1 MDSGNSGS
9 VQSSSG
15 GDEQDFDSRAG
26 SESISSFFNPSS
38 HFRSTISPAAPHPP
52 PPYLPHHQIQNPTF
66 FDHYNNTNDN
76 HDLIW
81 SRPGLI
87 RSEHH
92 YNYASHFGN
101 TSSSSSL
108 PIPTS
113 TAAAEG
119 HAGRAPPQASVPKNP
134 KKRTRASRRAP
145 TTVLTTDTTNFRQMV
160 QEFTGIPAAPFSG
173 GSPYPRRMDLFSSAA
188 SSLRSGGH
196 LGSLGPLLRPSSSTT
211 PPPPPSFLNS
221 SMVDSTNTNNPMST
235 TTNAAAAAPLGASTS
250 NNQNSFV
257 LSRDHLLNLQP
268 SMDFGEFLSREI
280 VTSSA
285 TGQAMRNNNN
295 INNGDDDDDDDLMRR
310 WRRSNDEEKLI
321 VGFDGKINTSRDSH
335 QHI

>member
-9 VQSSSG
+9 MQSSSG

-38 HFRSTISPAAPHPP
+38 HFRSTISAAAPHPPP

-66 FDHYNNTNDN
+66 FDHYMNTNDN

-92 YNYASHFGN
+92 DNYYAPHFGN

-173 GSPYPRRMDLFSSAA
+173 GSPYPRRMDLFSAA

-196 LGSLGPLLRPSSSTT
+196 LGPLLRPSSSTT

-221 SMVDSTNTNNPMST
+221 SMVDSTNANNPMST
-235 TTNAAAAAPLGASTS
+235 TTNAAAPLGASTS
-250 NNQNSFV
+250 NNQNMSFV
-257 LSRDHLLNLQP
+257 LSRRDHLLNLQP
-268 SMDFGEFLSREI
+268 SMDFGVVKRCDNSF
-280 VTSSA
+280 
-285 TGQAMRNNNN
+285 NNSNRVALILMN
-295 INNGDDDDDDDLMRR
+295 IWYL
-310 WRRSNDEEKLI
+310 
-321 VGFDGKINTSRDSH
+321 
-335 QHI
+335 

>member
-9 VQSSSG
+9 MQSSSG

-38 HFRSTISPAAPHPP
+38 HFRSTISAAAPHPPPP

-92 YNYASHFGN
+92 DNYYAHFGN

-108 PIPTS
+108 SIPTS
-113 TAAAEG
+113 TAAAQGPSSTAADG

-173 GSPYPRRMDLFSSAA
+173 GSPYPRRMDLFSAA
-188 SSLRSGGH
+188 SSLRS
-196 LGSLGPLLRPSSSTT
+196 GSLGPLLRPSSSTT

-221 SMVDSTNTNNPMST
+221 GMVDSTNTNNPMST

-250 NNQNSFV
+250 NNQNMSFV

-268 SMDFGEFLSREI
+268 SMDFDKGMEKNADA
-280 VTSSA
+280 SSSSVA
-285 TGQAMRNNNN
+285 QEGTVSSW
-295 INNGDDDDDDDLMRR
+295 ICP
-310 WRRSNDEEKLI
+310 
-321 VGFDGKINTSRDSH
+321 SH
-335 QHI
+335 I

>member
-9 VQSSSG
+9 MQSSSG

-38 HFRSTISPAAPHPP
+38 HFRSTISAAAPHPPP

-66 FDHYNNTNDN
+66 FDHYMNTNDN

-92 YNYASHFGN
+92 DNYYAHFGN

-108 PIPTS
+108 SIPTS
-113 TAAAEG
+113 TTAAPGPSSTAAADG
-119 HAGRAPPQASVPKNP
+119 HAGRAPTQASVPKNP

-173 GSPYPRRMDLFSSAA
+173 GSPYPRRMDLFSAA

-235 TTNAAAAAPLGASTS
+235 TTNAAAAPLGASTS
-250 NNQNSFV
+250 NNQNSFI

-268 SMDFGEFLSREI
+268 SMDFGEFLGREI
-280 VTSSA
+280 ITSSA
-285 TGQAMRNNNN
+285 TGQAIMRNNNN
-295 INNGDDDDDDDLMRR
+295 NNNGDDDDLMRR
-310 WRRSNDEEKLI
+310 WRRSNDEEKL
-321 VGFDGKINTSRDSH
+321 R
-335 QHI
+335 